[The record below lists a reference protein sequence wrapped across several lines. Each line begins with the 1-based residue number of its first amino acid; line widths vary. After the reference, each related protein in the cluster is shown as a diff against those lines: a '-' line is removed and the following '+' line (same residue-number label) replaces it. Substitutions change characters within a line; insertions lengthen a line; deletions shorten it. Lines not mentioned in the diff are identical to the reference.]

1 MTFSFP
7 IFPQNQILILFL
19 LNLKVRA
26 SNRSSFCYQARLHSG
41 CFKFPLHSVI
51 TVALNCYFIINTTLA
66 TNKQSQKSN
75 KQRKRCSQKI
85 WLYMWKNARTEQNN
99 HNMSERTCVPKHPGR
114 SLLKISRVSFYNIE
128 WLCEKKPSQ
137 KNSSRSLP
145 NCGENW
151 RKIDWKLDYKWVDIF
166 WNWGHILS
174 NWNDRFLQW
183 RQLATFGP
191 KNKYFLS
198 KLKCFMKED
207 FSHKRSLLV
216 RLSPRFW
223 QNEPQES
230 SSNKPTL
237 CSENISPRKPWHTE
251 NGFIHF
257 HWTQIHTSS
266 PTLAEKT
273 APQSPSQTN

>member
-1 MTFSFP
+1 MRRSLHKRTRQGLFPIVVKIGGKLAENLIISGWTFSG
-7 IFPQNQILILFL
+7 IG
-19 LNLKVRA
+19 A
-26 SNRSSFCYQARLHSG
+26 
-41 CFKFPLHSVI
+41 
-51 TVALNCYFIINTTLA
+51 
-66 TNKQSQKSN
+66 
-75 KQRKRCSQKI
+75 
-85 WLYMWKNARTEQNN
+85 
-99 HNMSERTCVPKHPGR
+99 
-114 SLLKISRVSFYNIE
+114 
-128 WLCEKKPSQ
+128 
-137 KNSSRSLP
+137 
-145 NCGENW
+145 
-151 RKIDWKLDYKWVDIF
+151 
-166 WNWGHILS
+166 